1 MNRADFSGRDEAGT
15 VAFYVLLWK
24 RKGLSLQLF
33 DDYWRDVHGPVCARL
48 PGQHQYWQFHVAH
61 NEGGIWP
68 TLAGIEYITAAEDQL
83 NSIAELTFKTVE
95 DRNIWF
101 QSAALL
107 MDDEHNIFSQAI
119 GYITN
124 PGNSKTYIDRITKG
138 NPNGSLDAV
147 KLHVLVKKQDSVS
160 VAEFRQFLSDRFA
173 PIITKSDFLL
183 KFRLHLFEEVDNS
196 RPEAKGVAHSESP
209 ERHYQ
214 AAFEIA
220 FANNLD
226 LEYFFASA
234 EYASTL
240 AEQPRYI
247 KQIGTFPERDPYTFV
262 YDSKLTLA
270 GQRGSST
277 AQLITKIGAVNQLTE
292 EVLNLILGKVVR

>member
-1 MNRADFSGRDEAGT
+1 MNRADFSGRDQAGT

-48 PGQHQYWQFHVAH
+48 PAQHQYWQFHVAH

-68 TLAGIEYITAAEDQL
+68 TLAGIEYITAEEDQL

-95 DRNIWF
+95 DRNTWF
-101 QSAALL
+101 QSATLL

-124 PGNSKTYIDRITKG
+124 PGNSKTYIDRIAVG

-160 VAEFRQFLSDRFA
+160 VEEFRQFLSDRFA
-173 PIITKSDFLL
+173 PIIAKSDFLL

-196 RPEAKGVAHSESP
+196 RPEAKGVAHSEAP
-209 ERHYQ
+209 ERH
-214 AAFEIA
+214 
-220 FANNLD
+220 
-226 LEYFFASA
+226 
-234 EYASTL
+234 
-240 AEQPRYI
+240 
-247 KQIGTFPERDPYTFV
+247 
-262 YDSKLTLA
+262 
-270 GQRGSST
+270 
-277 AQLITKIGAVNQLTE
+277 
-292 EVLNLILGKVVR
+292 

>member
-1 MNRADFSGRDEAGT
+1 MSTTDFSARDRAGK

-48 PGQHQYWQFHVAH
+48 PRQYQYWQFHVAH

-68 TLAGIEYITAAEDQL
+68 TIGGIEYKTAEEDQL
-83 NSIAELTFKTVE
+83 NSIAELTFKTIE

-124 PGNSKTYIDRITKG
+124 PGNSKTYVDGIPCG
-138 NPNGSLDAV
+138 NPNGHLDIV
-147 KLHVLVKKQDSVS
+147 KLHVLIKKQDSVS
-160 VAEFRQFLSDRFA
+160 VEEFRKFLSESFA
-173 PIITKSDFLL
+173 PTITKSDFLL

-196 RPEAKGVAHSESP
+196 RPEAKGVAHSEAP

-234 EYASTL
+234 EYASTIT
-240 AEQPRYI
+240 EQSKYI
-247 KQIGTFPERDPYTFV
+247 KQISSFPERDPYTFV

-277 AQLITKIGAVNQLTE
+277 AQLITKIGAVNQLKE
-292 EVLNLILGKVVR
+292 DMLDLILGKDVR

>member
-1 MNRADFSGRDEAGT
+1 MRKTDFSTRDREET

-24 RKGLSLQLF
+24 RKGLSLELF

-48 PGQHQYWQFHVAH
+48 PGQFQYWQFHVAH

-68 TLAGIEYITAAEDQL
+68 TIASIEYKTAEEDQL
-83 NSIAELTFKTVE
+83 NSIAELTFKTVA
-95 DRNIWF
+95 DRNTWF

-124 PGNSKTYIDRITKG
+124 PGNSKTYVDGIPVG
-138 NPNGSLDAV
+138 NPNGRLDLV
-147 KLHVLVKKQDSVS
+147 KLHVLVKKQDSIS
-160 VAEFRQFLSDRFA
+160 VAEFRQFLTESFA
-173 PIITKSDFLL
+173 PAITKSDYVL

-196 RPEAKGVAHSESP
+196 RPEAAGVAHSEAP

-220 FANNLD
+220 FEDSLD

-234 EYASTL
+234 EYASTIE
-240 AEQPRYI
+240 AQPKYI
-247 KQIGTFPERDPYTFV
+247 KQISSFPERDPYTFV

-277 AQLITKIGAVNQLTE
+277 AQLIKKIGAVNQLKE
-292 EVLNLILGKVVR
+292 EVLDLILGKGVR

>member
-1 MNRADFSGRDEAGT
+1 MSTTDFSARDRAGT

-24 RKGLSLQLF
+24 RGGLSLQLF

-48 PGQHQYWQFHVAH
+48 PRQYQYWQFHVAH

-68 TLAGIEYITAAEDQL
+68 TIEGIEYKTAEEDQL
-83 NSIAELTFKTVE
+83 NSIAELTFKTIE

-124 PGNSKTYIDRITKG
+124 PGNSKTYVDNIPCG
-138 NPNGSLDAV
+138 NPNGHLDIV

-160 VAEFRQFLSDRFA
+160 VEEFRKFLSEIFA
-173 PIITKSDFLL
+173 STITKSDFLL

-196 RPEAKGVAHSESP
+196 RPEAKGVAHSEAP

-234 EYASTL
+234 EYTSTIT
-240 AEQPRYI
+240 EQSKYI
-247 KQIGTFPERDPYTFV
+247 KQISTFPERDPYTFV
-262 YDSKLTLA
+262 YDGKLTLA

-277 AQLITKIGAVNQLTE
+277 AQLIRKIGAVNQLRE
-292 EVLNLILGKVVR
+292 DVLNLILGKDVR